1 MAEARV
7 ANIIEYNKKAEKK
20 LEPIVVVIDEFAD
33 LADQLETKKDRDA
46 FFKPVQRIAQAGRSR
61 GIHPCNLHSAA
72 RGKTRSS
79 DYKGAT

>member
-33 LADQLETKKDRDA
+33 LADQLETKR
-46 FFKPVQRIAQAGRSR
+46 RRMRSSS
-61 GIHPCNLHSAA
+61 PCNGLRRLGAA
-72 RGKTRSS
+72 EAFTL
-79 DYKGAT
+79 